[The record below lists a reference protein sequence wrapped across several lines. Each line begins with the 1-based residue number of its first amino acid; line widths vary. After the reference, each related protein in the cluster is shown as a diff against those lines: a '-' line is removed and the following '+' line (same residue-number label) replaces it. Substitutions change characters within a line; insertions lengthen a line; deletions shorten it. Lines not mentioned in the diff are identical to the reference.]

1 MTNLSPPKGLIA
13 TFGVTELITIG
24 TFIGS
29 FIVEGRKPLAVKIT
43 TVQLPDTAVSLSWQT
58 IKESLFSEDTAP
70 FRQATGPKLTC
81 TSDKDGRAV
90 PVMVRTP
97 F

>member
-1 MTNLSPPKGLIA
+1 MFTL
-13 TFGVTELITIG
+13 GVTELTTIG

-29 FIVEGRKPLAVKIT
+29 TIVVGKKPLAVKIT

-58 IKESLFSEDTAP
+58 IKESLFPEDTAP
-70 FRQATGPKLTC
+70 LRQATGPKLTC
-81 TSDKDGRAV
+81 TSDNNGKTV
-90 PVMVRTP
+90 PVRVRTP